1 MTSRRNIMLGT
12 AGHVDHGKS
21 ALVKL
26 LTGCETD
33 TLAEEKARGLTIDLG
48 FAPCQLADQR
58 VVGIVDVPGH
68 VDFIRN
74 MVAGAHGIDVVIFV
88 VAADDGIM
96 PQTHEHLHILTL
108 MGLRHGLVALTKT
121 DLVDAARR
129 DFVIQDLRRL
139 LAETFLANAP
149 ICPISNISGE
159 GFDNFFDSL
168 NQVVNACGERKCDG
182 LFRMWV
188 EDAFTI
194 RGAGTVVTGIPTHG
208 QIRPGDELHLQPAG
222 LTGHVRK
229 MQVYGGDATE
239 GNAGECVA
247 LNIPELDH
255 EAVRRGAVLCGSNL
269 FEPVTMAEAEL
280 QILKSIS
287 AKIEDYLEVQFHVG
301 TAAVSAHLAMLEE
314 TTMTGGQKQFVQ
326 LRLAT
331 PLPLVSGERFV
342 VRANITG
349 TGGSGLTT
357 IGGGQILGLS
367 NTRLRRKKQW
377 TLDLLAARRAAVNDS
392 VRWCE
397 QMVRESEAPATVAS
411 LQKKCWSRAEEISAA
426 LEQLRIENRLGPA
439 RGCDAPSQI
448 VALTPSSRDGTGDEA
463 SPLPATT
470 RPSQL
475 RWLHHDIIQTNG
487 GNVFIAVERFHAANP
502 QRAGISREEL
512 LAELKLNPDFLD
524 AAIDSLLQSKQLERN
539 GNLLAR
545 AGWNSRLPERDQKT
559 CDQIGAK
566 LQSAGWSPP
575 GLDELAEALGE
586 PPSRVAALAKL
597 LAERGVVVRLDDRI
611 WMHRDAVEAGKQTA
625 LKLFQEAPAFST
637 MEFRDALGVS
647 RKFAVPL
654 VDYLDKIRFTVR
666 SGNNR
671 TPGAEAKKL
680 LNSVAADVRRL

>member
-1 MTSRRNIMLGT
+1 MIARRNIMLGT

-33 TLAEEKARGLTIDLG
+33 TLAEEKQRGLTIDLG
-48 FAPCQLADQR
+48 FAPCQLADKR

-108 MGLRHGLVALTKT
+108 MGLKHGVVALTKT

-129 DFVIQDLRRL
+129 DYVIQDLRRL

-149 ICPISNISGE
+149 ICPISNITGE
-159 GFDNFFDSL
+159 GYDNFFDSL
-168 NQVVNACGERKCDG
+168 NQVVNACGDRESNG
-182 LFRMWV
+182 PFRMWV

-208 QIRPGDELHLQPAG
+208 RIRPDDELHLLPAG
-222 LTGHVRK
+222 LSGHVRK
-229 MQVYGGDATE
+229 MQVYGEDATE

-255 EAVRRGAVLCGSNL
+255 EAVRRGMVLCGSNF
-269 FEPVTMAEAEL
+269 FEPVPMAEAEL

-301 TAAVSAHLAMLEE
+301 TASVSAHLAMLEE
-314 TTMTGGQKQFVQ
+314 TAMTGGQKQFVQ
-326 LRLAT
+326 LRFAS
-331 PLPLVSGERFV
+331 PLPLVPGERFV

-349 TGGSGLTT
+349 TGGSGLAT

-367 NTRLRRKKQW
+367 NTRLRRKRQW
-377 TLDLLAARRAAVNDS
+377 TLDLLASRREAINDPL
-392 VRWCE
+392 RWCE
-397 QMVRESEAPATVAS
+397 QMVRESESPATVAS
-411 LQKKCWSRAEEISAA
+411 LQKKCWSRAEEITAA
-426 LEQLRIENRLGPA
+426 LERLCSENRVVLA
-439 RGCDAPSQI
+439 S
-448 VALTPSSRDGTGDEA
+448 DGG
-463 SPLPATT
+463 
-470 RPSQL
+470 
-475 RWLHHDIIQTNG
+475 WLHRAVIEKLAENILAAVQT
-487 GNVFIAVERFHAANP
+487 FHTANP
-502 QRAGISREEL
+502 QRAGMSREDL
-512 LAELKLNPDFLD
+512 QATLKSNPVFLD
-524 AAIDSLLQSKQLERN
+524 AAADSLLQSKQLERN
-539 GNLLAR
+539 GDMLAR
-545 AGWNSRLPERDQKT
+545 AGWDARVPDRDQHL
-559 CDQIGAK
+559 CDQIAAR
-566 LQSAGWSPP
+566 LQQAGW
-575 GLDELAEALGE
+575 A
-586 PPSRVAALAKL
+586 PPSLEELGVSANEPLPRVIAMARL
-597 LAERGVVVRLDDRI
+597 LAERGVVVRLDDKI
-611 WMHRDAVEAGKQTA
+611 WMHRNAVEAGKQA
-625 LKLFQEAPAFST
+625 VLKLFRRAPAFST

-666 SGNNR
+666 SGNHR
-671 TPGAEAKKL
+671 TPGVEAKKL
-680 LNSVAADVRRL
+680 LKN

>member
-33 TLAEEKARGLTIDLG
+33 TLAEEKQRGLTIDLG
-48 FAPCQLADQR
+48 FAPCQLADKR

-129 DFVIQDLRRL
+129 DYVIQDLRRL

-149 ICPISNISGE
+149 ICPISNITGE
-159 GFDNFFDSL
+159 GFDGFFDSL
-168 NQVVNACGERKCDG
+168 NQVVNACGDRKCG
-182 LFRMWV
+182 GHFRMWV

-208 QIRPGDELHLQPAG
+208 RIRPDDELYLLPAG
-222 LTGHVRK
+222 PSGHVRR
-229 MQVYGGDATE
+229 MQVYGENAAE
-239 GNAGECVA
+239 GSAGECVA

-255 EAVRRGAVLCGSNL
+255 ESVRRGMVLCGSNS

-280 QILKSIS
+280 QILKSIPG
-287 AKIEDYLEVQFHVG
+287 KIEDYLEVQFHVG
-301 TAAVSAHLAMLEE
+301 TGSVSARLAMLED
-314 TTMTGGQKQFVQ
+314 TAMTGGQKQFVQ
-326 LRLAT
+326 LRLAS

-342 VRANITG
+342 VRANVTG
-349 TGGSGLTT
+349 AGGSSLTT

-367 NTRLRRKKQW
+367 NTRLRRKKRW
-377 TLDLLAARRAAVNDS
+377 TLDQLAARREAVADPL
-392 VRWCE
+392 RWCE
-397 QMVRESEAPATVAS
+397 QMVRESESPATVAS
-411 LQKKCWSRAEEISAA
+411 LQKKCWSRVEEISAA
-426 LEQLRIENRLGPA
+426 LEMLRAENRVVL
-439 RGCDAPSQI
+439 APGGGWI
-448 VALTPSSRDGTGDEA
+448 HCAVL
-463 SPLPATT
+463 
-470 RPSQL
+470 
-475 RWLHHDIIQTNG
+475 QT
-487 GNVFIAVERFHAANP
+487 IAANILAVVQNFHASNP
-502 QRAGISREEL
+502 QHAGVSREEL
-512 LAELKLNPDFLD
+512 QAALKSNPILLD
-524 AAIDSLLQSKQLERN
+524 AAAETLLHSKQMERN
-539 GNLLAR
+539 GALLAR
-545 AGWNSRLPERDQKT
+545 AGWNARIPDRDQRL
-559 CDQIGAK
+559 CDQIAAK
-566 LQSAGWSPP
+566 LQQADWSPP
-575 GLDELAEALGE
+575 GLEELALSANE
-586 PPSRVAALAKL
+586 PLPRVTAMARL
-597 LAERGVVVRLDDRI
+597 LAERGMVVRLDDRI

-625 LKLFQEAPAFST
+625 LKLFARAPMFST

-647 RKFAVPL
+647 RKYAVPL

-671 TPGAEAKKL
+671 TPGVEAKKL
-680 LNSVAADVRRL
+680 LNTVAADVRRL

>member
-1 MTSRRNIMLGT
+1 MSAARRNIMLGT

-33 TLAEEKARGLTIDLG
+33 TLAEEKQRGLTIDLG
-48 FAPCQLADQR
+48 FAPCQLADKC

-108 MGLRHGLVALTKT
+108 MGLKHGVVALTKI

-129 DFVIQDLRRL
+129 EFVTRDLRRL

-149 ICPISNISGE
+149 ICPISNITGE
-159 GFDNFFDSL
+159 GYGEFFDAL
-168 NQVVNACGERKCDG
+168 NEVVNACGDRECSG

-208 QIRPGDELHLQPAG
+208 QIHPGDELHLLPAG
-222 LTGHVRK
+222 LSGHVRK
-229 MQVYGGDATE
+229 LQVYGEDATE
-239 GNAGECVA
+239 GRAGECVA

-255 EAVRRGAVLCGSNL
+255 QAVRRGMTLAETNS

-280 QILKSIS
+280 RLLNSVS

-301 TAAVSAHLAMLEE
+301 TASVAANLAMLEE
-314 TTMTGGQKQFVQ
+314 TEMTGGQKQFVQ
-326 LRLAT
+326 LRLASA
-331 PLPLVSGERFV
+331 LPLVPGERFV
-342 VRANITG
+342 VRANLAGSGG
-349 TGGSGLTT
+349 TGMTT

-377 TLDLLAARRAAVNDS
+377 TLDLLAARREAVNDPI
-392 VRWCE
+392 RWCE
-397 QMVRESEAPATVAS
+397 QMVRESEAPATVTS
-411 LQKKCWSRAEEISAA
+411 LQKKCWNRLEEISGA
-426 LEQLRIENRLGPA
+426 LEKLRRENRLAQAAG
-439 RGCDAPSQI
+439 G
-448 VALTPSSRDGTGDEA
+448 G
-463 SPLPATT
+463 
-470 RPSQL
+470 
-475 RWLHHDIIQTNG
+475 WLHQGVMHKNADNILTALEK
-487 GNVFIAVERFHAANP
+487 FYTANP
-502 QRAGISREEL
+502 QRASIGRDEL
-512 LAELKLNPDFLD
+512 LAELKLNPDFFD
-524 AAIDSLLQSKQLERN
+524 AAVELLCQSKRLERN
-539 GNLLAR
+539 GALLTL
-545 AGWNSRLPERDQKT
+545 AGRSSQLPERDQKA
-559 CDQIGAK
+559 CDQIAAK
-566 LQSAGWSPP
+566 LHRTGFAPP
-575 GLDELAEALGE
+575 GVEELAGTLGE
-586 PPSRVAALAKL
+586 SSQRVAALAKL
-597 LAERGVVVRLDDRI
+597 LAERGLIVRLDDKI

-625 LKLFQEAPAFST
+625 LKLFQKTPAFST
-637 MEFRDALGVS
+637 MDFRDALGVS

-671 TPGAEAKKL
+671 TPGVEAKKL
-680 LNSVAADVRRL
+680 LNPVAADLRRL